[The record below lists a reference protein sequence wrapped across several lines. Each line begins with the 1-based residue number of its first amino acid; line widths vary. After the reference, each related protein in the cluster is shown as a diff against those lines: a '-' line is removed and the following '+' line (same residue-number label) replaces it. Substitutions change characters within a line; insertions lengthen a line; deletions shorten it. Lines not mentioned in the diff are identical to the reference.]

1 MLALWLMAIRVQ
13 ILPRV
18 HCTTCKED
26 PQFHPGSSGWIVPD
40 GSAEIQ
46 LKSRTWNQ
54 GTVIHSVG
62 SSFQFRASD
71 GHEARWAVHYSDPQ
85 ALWELG
91 TISWLGTQY
100 SQRKIK
106 IKKQTAEL
114 SFKLPQPVRQDHHPR
129 LTERFYFYPRQ
140 FYGNAMLHVPCPM
153 IVPWALRV
161 PELIPTK
168 DKIKK
173 QRPRQSFATTRMST
187 SRSSPLHNKPAILLC
202 SIRFNI
208 EELLSANSTEMLCY
222 TFLAIV

>member
-1 MLALWLMAIRVQ
+1 MAIRVQ

-18 HCTTCKED
+18 HCTTYKED

-71 GHEARWAVHYSDPQ
+71 GHEDRWAVHYSDPQ
-85 ALWELG
+85 AVWELG

-114 SFKLPQPVRQDHHPR
+114 SFKLPQPVRQDHHPC
-129 LTERFYFYPRQ
+129 LTTSPRFYSLQYR
-140 FYGNAMLHVPCPM
+140 
-153 IVPWALRV
+153 R
-161 PELIPTK
+161 
-168 DKIKK
+168 
-173 QRPRQSFATTRMST
+173 
-187 SRSSPLHNKPAILLC
+187 AILLLPPPILWEC
-202 SIRFNI
+202 YATRC
-208 EELLSANSTEMLCY
+208 LNSE
-222 TFLAIV
+222 AHRVDPNER